1 MRWLLYLAG
10 VGCLVVAMEWGGSI
24 GAFIDPQ
31 SLIIVLAPTFLFA
44 SAFHSPLTIWNAPK
58 HALRTDP
65 VSAETL
71 NASIAALISA
81 RSLSHASG
89 GIGFLIGLVQMLQ
102 ALDALLAAATA
113 ARPRS
118 ATCSPKPGSTR
129 NRRSCAPSR
138 CSTGSTTAASPIST
152 R

>member
-89 GIGFLIGLVQMLQ
+89 GIGFLIVLVQMLQ
-102 ALDALLAAATA
+102 ALDDPSKIGPAVAVCILSPFYALFLAEVLIAPLLHRLRQRAT
-113 ARPRS
+113 S
-118 ATCSPKPGSTR
+118 QATHP
-129 NRRSCAPSR
+129 AV
-138 CSTGSTTAASPIST
+138 
-152 R
+152 